1 MKREIIRLA
10 IPNILANLS
19 VPLLGLA
26 DTAVMGHLP
35 SATYLGAVA
44 LGGMIFNFIFWS
56 LGFLR
61 MSTTGLTA
69 QAYGRRNEREM
80 ALVFGRALLISLLM
94 ASLIL
99 ILQFVIAEVAFGF
112 ISTSNGVM
120 VLAKQYYFIRI
131 YAAPASLANY
141 VILGWLLGMQN
152 SRLAL
157 VLVVSENVL
166 NIIFNLWFVLGM
178 GMTSDGVALGTVLA
192 QSIGTLIG
200 LAIIAWKYGPVMKLI
215 SARALLH
222 VKSLIALM
230 RVNGDIF
237 IRTISLIAVFT
248 FFTSR
253 SAAES
258 DQTLAAN
265 TILLQ
270 FFTIFSF
277 FMDGLAFAGE
287 SLSGRLL
294 GAGKRLA
301 MNYLLRVLF
310 IWGFFLSVAFS
321 FLYLIG
327 NQYLLQALSSQKDII
342 DLAQKSVAW
351 VISVPL
357 VSFVAFLWDGIYIG
371 ALKSA
376 AMRNVMLMAA
386 FLVFFPLFTLLNY
399 WNTTAALWI
408 AFLSFFMARSV
419 LMSVFWKYQTR
430 GKFINT

>member
-112 ISTSNGVM
+112 ISTSNE
-120 VLAKQYYFIRI
+120 VLVSAKQYYFIRI
-131 YAAPASLANY
+131 YAAPATLANY

-200 LAIIAWKYGPVMKLI
+200 LAIIAWKYGHVMKLI
-215 SARALLH
+215 STRALLH

-287 SLSGRLL
+287 SLSGRFL

-310 IWGFFLSVAFS
+310 IWGFVLSVAFS

-351 VISVPL
+351 VIAVPL

-399 WNTTAALWI
+399 WNITAALWI

-430 GKFINT
+430 DKFINT